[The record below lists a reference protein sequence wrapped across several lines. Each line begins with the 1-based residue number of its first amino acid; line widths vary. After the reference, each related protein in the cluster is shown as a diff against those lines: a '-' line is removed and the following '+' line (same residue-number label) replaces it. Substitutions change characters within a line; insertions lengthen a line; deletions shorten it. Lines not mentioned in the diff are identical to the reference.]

1 MFKISQKYPEM
12 INIDMKFFLLSI
24 RQLTLELHHC
34 KSKNNKIDIKT
45 TDFTL
50 ISQQIRLCFG
60 IINNLSK

>member
-12 INIDMKFFLLSI
+12 IDIDMKYFLLSI

-34 KSKNNKIDIKT
+34 KFKNNKIDVKT
-45 TDFTL
+45 TDL
-50 ISQQIRLCFG
+50 SVISQQIRLCFG